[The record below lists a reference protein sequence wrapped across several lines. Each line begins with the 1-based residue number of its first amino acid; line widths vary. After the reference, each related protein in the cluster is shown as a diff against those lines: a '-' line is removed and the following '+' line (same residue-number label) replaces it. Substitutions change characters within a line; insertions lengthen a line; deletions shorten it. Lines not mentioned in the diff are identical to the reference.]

1 MCADALTLENART
14 QLGLAG
20 PVGAEGLTA
29 AFRGA
34 VKAARPDAPGGDAE
48 TFRRIIA
55 AYRLLQAQTLALPA
69 PVSHTKAAPFAPP
82 PAPAPLLSL
91 TPMQAIS
98 GGCIRVAVGARTLLV
113 HAPPGVR
120 TGDHIRLKRGAA
132 NGGGDLLLPVLIRPA
147 DGLSVLGGDL
157 FMTWAVPQR
166 MMDDGGRIEIQT
178 HAGLR
183 SSWLVPDMVEPVRLR
198 LKGLGL
204 PARGNRPAGDL
215 FVKLEA
221 SADLPSA
228 AEDLM
233 LRFTRVWTPERIA
246 A

>member
-1 MCADALTLENART
+1 MCADALTLDTARSL
-14 QLGLAG
+14 LGLTG
-20 PVGAEGLTA
+20 PVGADGLAT
-29 AFRGA
+29 AFRAA

-48 TFRRIIA
+48 TFRRVIA

-69 PVSHTKAAPFAPP
+69 PAYARPFVQP

-98 GGCIRVAVGARTLLV
+98 GGCIRVTLGARTLLV

-120 TGDHIRLKRGAA
+120 TGDRIRLKRGGAGA
-132 NGGGDLLLPVLIRPA
+132 SDLLLPVLIRPA

-178 HAGLR
+178 HAGPR

-198 LKGLGL
+198 LRGLGL
-204 PARGNRPAGDL
+204 PARGQRPAGDL

-228 AEDLM
+228 AEDLL

>member
-1 MCADALTLENART
+1 MYADALTLENAKSL
-14 QLGLAG
+14 LGLTG

-29 AFRGA
+29 AFRAA

-48 TFRRIIA
+48 TFRRVIV

-69 PVSHTKAAPFAPP
+69 PAGHARPKPFTPPPP
-82 PAPAPLLSL
+82 PAPLLVL

-98 GGCIRVAVGARTLLV
+98 GGCVRMVVGARTLLV

-120 TGDHIRLKRGAA
+120 TGDKIRLK
-132 NGGGDLLLPVLIRPA
+132 GGGPNGADALLPVLIRPA

-166 MMDDGGRIEIQT
+166 MMDDGGRIEIMT

-198 LKGLGL
+198 LKDLGL

-228 AEDLM
+228 AEDLL

>member
-1 MCADALTLENART
+1 MCADALTLDKARFL
-14 QLGLAG
+14 LGLTG
-20 PVGAEGLTA
+20 PVGADGLA
-29 AFRGA
+29 RAFRAA
-34 VKAARPDAPGGDAE
+34 VKAARPDAPGGDTE
-48 TFRRIIA
+48 TFRRVIA

-69 PVSHTKAAPFAPP
+69 PAKPFIQP
-82 PAPAPLLSL
+82 PAPAPLLGL

-98 GGCIRVAVGARTLLV
+98 GGCVRVTLGARTLLV

-120 TGDHIRLKRGAA
+120 TGDRIRLKRAA
-132 NGGGDLLLPVLIRPA
+132 SNGDDLLLPVLIRPA

-166 MMDDGGRIEIQT
+166 MMDDGGRIEIMT
-178 HAGLR
+178 HAGPR

-198 LKGLGL
+198 LKSLGL
-204 PARGNRPAGDL
+204 PARGQRPAGDL

-228 AEDLM
+228 AEDLL

>member
-1 MCADALTLENART
+1 MCADALTLENARSL
-14 QLGLAG
+14 LGLTG

-29 AFRGA
+29 AFRAA

-48 TFRRIIA
+48 TFRRVIA

-69 PVSHTKAAPFAPP
+69 PAGHARPKPFTPPPP
-82 PAPAPLLSL
+82 PAPLLVL

-98 GGCIRVAVGARTLLV
+98 GGCVRMVVGARTLLV

-120 TGDHIRLKRGAA
+120 TGDKIRLK
-132 NGGGDLLLPVLIRPA
+132 GGGPNGADALLSALIRPA

-157 FMTWAVPQR
+157 FMNWAVPQR
-166 MMDDGGRIEIQT
+166 MMDDGGRIEIMT

-228 AEDLM
+228 AEDLL

>member
-1 MCADALTLENART
+1 MYADALTLENARSL
-14 QLGLAG
+14 LGLTG
-20 PVGAEGLTA
+20 PVGAEGLTL
-29 AFRGA
+29 AFRAA

-48 TFRRIIA
+48 TFRRVIV

-69 PVSHTKAAPFAPP
+69 PAGHARPKPFAPP
-82 PAPAPLLSL
+82 PPPAPLLVL

-98 GGCIRVAVGARTLLV
+98 GGCVRMVVGARTLLV

-120 TGDHIRLKRGAA
+120 TGDKIRLK
-132 NGGGDLLLPVLIRPA
+132 GGGPNGADALLPVLIRPA

-166 MMDDGGRIEIQT
+166 MMDDGGRIEIMT

-228 AEDLM
+228 AEDLL
-233 LRFTRVWTPERIA
+233 LRFTRVWTPQRIA

>member
-1 MCADALTLENART
+1 MRADILTLENARSL
-14 QLGLAG
+14 LGLMG
-20 PVGAEGLTA
+20 PVGADSLTT
-29 AFRGA
+29 AFRA
-34 VKAARPDAPGGDAE
+34 AIKAARPDAPGGDADR
-48 TFRRIIA
+48 FRRVIA

-69 PVSHTKAAPFAPP
+69 PAYARPFVQP
-82 PAPAPLLSL
+82 PAPAPLLTL

-98 GGCIRVAVGARTLLV
+98 GGCVRVIVGARTLLV
-113 HAPPGVR
+113 HTPPGVR
-120 TGDHIRLKRGAA
+120 TGDRIRLKRAAPSGA
-132 NGGGDLLLPVLIRPA
+132 DLLLPVLIRPA
-147 DGLSVLGGDL
+147 DDLSVLGGDL

-166 MMDDGGRIEIQT
+166 MMDDGGRIEIMT
-178 HAGLR
+178 HAGPR

-204 PARGNRPAGDL
+204 PARGSRPAGDL

-228 AEDLM
+228 AEDLL

>member
-1 MCADALTLENART
+1 MCADALTLDNARSL
-14 QLGLAG
+14 LGLTG
-20 PVGAEGLTA
+20 PVGAEGLAA
-29 AFRGA
+29 AFRA
-34 VKAARPDAPGGDAE
+34 AIKAARPDAPGGDAE
-48 TFRRIIA
+48 TFRRVIA

-69 PVSHTKAAPFAPP
+69 PAGHARPFVQP
-82 PAPAPLLSL
+82 PAPAPLLTL

-98 GGCIRVAVGARTLLV
+98 GGCVRIAVGARTLLI
-113 HAPPGVR
+113 HSPPGVR
-120 TGDHIRLKRGAA
+120 TGDRIRLKRAA
-132 NGGGDLLLPVLIRPA
+132 PNGGDLLLPVLIRPA

-166 MMDDGGRIEIQT
+166 MMDDGGRIEIMT
-178 HAGLR
+178 HAGPR

-228 AEDLM
+228 AEDLL

>member
-1 MCADALTLENART
+1 MCADALTLDKARSL
-14 QLGLAG
+14 LGLTG
-20 PVGAEGLTA
+20 PVGADGLA
-29 AFRGA
+29 RAFRAA

-48 TFRRIIA
+48 TFRRVIA

-69 PVSHTKAAPFAPP
+69 PVHAKPFIQP
-82 PAPAPLLSL
+82 PAPAPLLGL

-98 GGCIRVAVGARTLLV
+98 GGCVRVTLGARTLLV

-120 TGDHIRLKRGAA
+120 TGDRIRLKRAA
-132 NGGGDLLLPVLIRPA
+132 SNGDDLLLPVLIRPA

-166 MMDDGGRIEIQT
+166 MMDDGGRIEIMT
-178 HAGLR
+178 HAGPR

-198 LKGLGL
+198 LKSLGL
-204 PARGNRPAGDL
+204 PARGQRPAGDL

-228 AEDLM
+228 AEDLL

>member
-1 MCADALTLENART
+1 MYADALTLVNARSL
-14 QLGLAG
+14 LGLTD

-29 AFRGA
+29 AFRAA

-48 TFRRIIA
+48 TFRRVIA

-69 PVSHTKAAPFAPP
+69 PAGHARPKPFTPPPP
-82 PAPAPLLSL
+82 PAPLLVL

-98 GGCIRVAVGARTLLV
+98 GGCVRMVVGARTLLV

-120 TGDHIRLKRGAA
+120 TGDKIRLK
-132 NGGGDLLLPVLIRPA
+132 GGGPNGADTLLPVLIRPA

-166 MMDDGGRIEIQT
+166 MMDDGGRIEIMT

-228 AEDLM
+228 AEDLL

>member
-1 MCADALTLENART
+1 MRADAPTLENARSM
-14 QLGLAG
+14 LGLAG
-20 PVGAEGLTA
+20 PASAETLA
-29 AFRGA
+29 SAFRA
-34 VKAARPDAPGGDAE
+34 AIKAARPDTPGGDAE
-48 TFRRIIA
+48 TFRRVIA
-55 AYRLLQAQTLALPA
+55 SYRFLQAQTLALPA
-69 PVSHTKAAPFAPP
+69 PAYAKPFIQPLP
-82 PAPAPLLSL
+82 PAPLLIL
-91 TPMQAIS
+91 RPMQAIS
-98 GGCIRVAVGARTLLV
+98 GGCIRLTVADRTLLI
-113 HAPPGVR
+113 HTPPGVR
-120 TGDHIRLKRGAA
+120 TGDKIRLNRGSA
-132 NGGGDLLLPVLIRPA
+132 NGDELLLPVLIRPA

-166 MMDDGGRIEIQT
+166 LMDDGGRIEIMT

-183 SSWLVPDMVEPVRLR
+183 SSGLVPDMVEPVRLR

-228 AEDLM
+228 AEDLL

>member
-1 MCADALTLENART
+1 MCADAPTLDNARLL
-14 QLGLAG
+14 LGLTG
-20 PVGAEGLTA
+20 PVGAEGLTT
-29 AFRGA
+29 AFRAA
-34 VKAARPDAPGGDAE
+34 VKASRPDTPGGDAE
-48 TFRRIIA
+48 KFRRVIA

-69 PVSHTKAAPFAPP
+69 PQSHAKSTPFIQP
-82 PAPAPLLSL
+82 PAPAPLLVL

-98 GGCIRVAVGARTLLV
+98 GGCVRVILGARTLLV
-113 HAPPGVR
+113 HTPPGVR
-120 TGDHIRLKRGAA
+120 TGDKVRLKRGET
-132 NGGGDLLLPVLIRPA
+132 NGCDALLPVLIRAA

-157 FMTWAVPQR
+157 FMNWAVPQR
-166 MMDDGGRIEIQT
+166 MMDDGGRIEIMT

-228 AEDLM
+228 AEDLL
-233 LRFTRVWTPERIA
+233 LRFTRVWTPQRIA

>member
-1 MCADALTLENART
+1 MCADTITLENARLL
-14 QLGLAG
+14 LGLTG
-20 PVGAEGLTA
+20 PVGVEGLTT
-29 AFRGA
+29 AFRTA

-48 TFRRIIA
+48 TFRRVIA

-69 PVSHTKAAPFAPP
+69 PAYARPFVQP
-82 PAPAPLLSL
+82 PAPAPLLTL

-98 GGCIRVAVGARTLLV
+98 GGCVRAAVGGRILLV

-120 TGDHIRLKRGAA
+120 TGDRIRLKGGEVDGA
-132 NGGGDLLLPVLIRPA
+132 DMLLPVLIRPA

-157 FMTWAVPQR
+157 FMTWAVPRR
-166 MMDDGGRIEIQT
+166 MMDDGGRIEIMT
-178 HAGLR
+178 HAGPR

-204 PARGNRPAGDL
+204 PARGSRPAGDL

-228 AEDLM
+228 AEDLL

>member
-1 MCADALTLENART
+1 MCADALTPDNARSL
-14 QLGLAG
+14 LGLTG
-20 PVGAEGLTA
+20 PVGAEGLTT
-29 AFRGA
+29 AFRAA

-48 TFRRIIA
+48 TFRRVIA

-69 PVSHTKAAPFAPP
+69 PAGHARPTPFTPP
-82 PAPAPLLSL
+82 PAPAPLLAL

-98 GGCIRVAVGARTLLV
+98 GGCVRITVGARALLV

-120 TGDHIRLKRGAA
+120 TGDKIRLKRGAA
-132 NGGGDLLLPVLIRPA
+132 DGRDLLLPVLIRPA
-147 DGLSVLGGDL
+147 DGLSALGGDL

-166 MMDDGGRIEIQT
+166 MMDDGGRIEILT
-178 HAGLR
+178 HAGPR
-183 SSWLVPDMVEPVRLR
+183 SSWLVPDMVAPVRLR

-204 PARGNRPAGDL
+204 PARGSRPAGDL
-215 FVKLEA
+215 FVTLEA

-228 AEDLM
+228 AEDLL

>member
-1 MCADALTLENART
+1 MCADALTLDNARSL
-14 QLGLAG
+14 LGLTG
-20 PVGAEGLTA
+20 PVGAEGLAA
-29 AFRGA
+29 AFRA
-34 VKAARPDAPGGDAE
+34 AIKAARPDAPGGDAE
-48 TFRRIIA
+48 TFRRVIA

-69 PVSHTKAAPFAPP
+69 PAGHARPFVQP
-82 PAPAPLLSL
+82 PAPAPLLTL

-98 GGCIRVAVGARTLLV
+98 GGCVRIAVGARTLLI
-113 HAPPGVR
+113 HSPPGVR
-120 TGDHIRLKRGAA
+120 TGDRIRLKRAA
-132 NGGGDLLLPVLIRPA
+132 PNGGDLLLPVLIRPA

-166 MMDDGGRIEIQT
+166 MMDDGGRIEIMT

-204 PARGNRPAGDL
+204 PARGSRPAGDL

-228 AEDLM
+228 AEDLL

>member
-1 MCADALTLENART
+1 MCADALTLENARSL
-14 QLGLAG
+14 LGLTG
-20 PVGAEGLTA
+20 PVGAESLTT
-29 AFRGA
+29 AFRAA
-34 VKAARPDAPGGDAE
+34 VKAARPDAPGGNAQQ
-48 TFRRIIA
+48 FRRVIA

-69 PVSHTKAAPFAPP
+69 PASHAKPKPFIAP
-82 PAPAPLLSL
+82 PAPTPLLGL

-98 GGCIRVAVGARTLLV
+98 GGCVRVTMGARTLLV
-113 HAPPGVR
+113 HTPPGVR
-120 TGDHIRLKRGAA
+120 TGDKIRLKRAGAD
-132 NGGGDLLLPVLIRPA
+132 GGHIHLTVLIRPA

-157 FMTWAVPQR
+157 FMNWAVPQR

-228 AEDLM
+228 AEDLL
-233 LRFTRVWTPERIA
+233 LRFTRVWTPQRIA

>member
-1 MCADALTLENART
+1 MCADALNLENARSL
-14 QLGLAG
+14 LGLTGSAG
-20 PVGAEGLTA
+20 APHLTS
-29 AFRGA
+29 AFRAA
-34 VKAARPDAPGGDAE
+34 VKAARPDTPGGDAE
-48 TFRRIIA
+48 TFRRVIA

-69 PVSHTKAAPFAPP
+69 PAHLHAQPFIQPS
-82 PAPAPLLSL
+82 APAPLLVL

-98 GGCIRVAVGARTLLV
+98 GGCVRVTLGSRTLLV
-113 HAPPGVR
+113 HTPPGIR
-120 TGDHIRLKRGAA
+120 TGDKVRLKRGGA
-132 NGGGDLLLPVLIRPA
+132 NRDDALLPVLIRPA

-157 FMTWAVPQR
+157 FMDWAVPQR
-166 MMDDGGRIEIQT
+166 MMHDGGRIEIQT

-204 PARGNRPAGDL
+204 PARGSRPAGDL

-228 AEDLM
+228 AEDLL
-233 LRFTRVWTPERIA
+233 LRFTRVWTPQRIA

>member
-1 MCADALTLENART
+1 MYADALTLDNARSL
-14 QLGLAG
+14 LGLTG
-20 PVGAEGLTA
+20 PVGADGLAA
-29 AFRGA
+29 AFRAA
-34 VKAARPDAPGGDAE
+34 VKAARPDTPGGDAE
-48 TFRRIIA
+48 TFRRVIA

-69 PVSHTKAAPFAPP
+69 PAGHARPFVQP
-82 PAPAPLLSL
+82 PAPAPLLTL

-98 GGCIRVAVGARTLLV
+98 GGCVRIAVGARTLLI
-113 HAPPGVR
+113 HSPPGVR
-120 TGDHIRLKRGAA
+120 TGDRIRLKRADA
-132 NGGGDLLLPVLIRPA
+132 NDGDLLLPVLIRPA

-166 MMDDGGRIEIQT
+166 MMDDGGRIEIMT

-204 PARGNRPAGDL
+204 PARGSRPAGDL

-228 AEDLM
+228 AEDLL

>member
-1 MCADALTLENART
+1 MCADALTPDNARSL
-14 QLGLAG
+14 LGLTG
-20 PVGAEGLTA
+20 PVGAEGLTT
-29 AFRGA
+29 AFRAA
-34 VKAARPDAPGGDAE
+34 VKAARPDAPGGDADR
-48 TFRRIIA
+48 FRRVIA

-69 PVSHTKAAPFAPP
+69 PADHARPFVQP
-82 PAPAPLLSL
+82 PAPTPLLAL

-98 GGCIRVAVGARTLLV
+98 GGCVRITVGARTLLV

-120 TGDHIRLKRGAA
+120 TGDKIRLKRGAA
-132 NGGGDLLLPVLIRPA
+132 DGRDLLLPVLIRPA
-147 DGLSVLGGDL
+147 DGLSALGGDL

-178 HAGLR
+178 HAGPR
-183 SSWLVPDMVEPVRLR
+183 SSWLVPDMVAPVRLR

-204 PARGNRPAGDL
+204 PARGSRPAGDL
-215 FVKLEA
+215 FVTLEA

-228 AEDLM
+228 AEDLL

>member
-1 MCADALTLENART
+1 MRADHLSLENARSL
-14 QLGLAG
+14 LGLTG
-20 PVGAEGLTA
+20 HVGAQELTS
-29 AFRGA
+29 AFRA
-34 VKAARPDAPGGDAE
+34 AIKTARPDLPGGDAE
-48 TFRRIIA
+48 RFRCTIA

-69 PVSHTKAAPFAPP
+69 PAKAFVQPA
-82 PAPAPLLSL
+82 APAPLLVL

-98 GGCIRVAVGARTLLV
+98 GGCIRVVMGARTLLV
-113 HAPPGVR
+113 HTPPGLR
-120 TGDHIRLKRGAA
+120 TGDKIRLKLDGQD
-132 NGGGDLLLPVLIRPA
+132 GGHALLPVLIRPA

-157 FMTWAVPQR
+157 FMGWAVPQR
-166 MMDDGGRIEIQT
+166 MMDDGGRIEIMT

-228 AEDLM
+228 AEDLL
-233 LRFTRVWTPERIA
+233 LRFTRVWTPQRIA

>member
-1 MCADALTLENART
+1 MYADALTLENARSL
-14 QLGLAG
+14 LGLTD

-29 AFRGA
+29 AFRAA

-48 TFRRIIA
+48 TFRRVIA

-69 PVSHTKAAPFAPP
+69 PAGHARPKPFTPPPP
-82 PAPAPLLSL
+82 PAPLLVL

-98 GGCIRVAVGARTLLV
+98 GGCVRMVVGARTLLV

-120 TGDHIRLKRGAA
+120 TGDKIRLK
-132 NGGGDLLLPVLIRPA
+132 GGGPNGADALLPVLIRPA

-166 MMDDGGRIEIQT
+166 MMDDGGRIEIMT

-228 AEDLM
+228 AEDLL

>member
-1 MCADALTLENART
+1 MCADALTLENARSL
-14 QLGLAG
+14 LGLTG
-20 PVGAEGLTA
+20 PVGAEGLAA
-29 AFRGA
+29 AFRAA

-48 TFRRIIA
+48 TFRRVIA

-69 PVSHTKAAPFAPP
+69 PAGHARPKPFTPPPP
-82 PAPAPLLSL
+82 PAPLLVL

-98 GGCIRVAVGARTLLV
+98 GGCVRMIVGARTLLV

-120 TGDHIRLKRGAA
+120 TGDKIRLKGGGA
-132 NGGGDLLLPVLIRPA
+132 NGADALLPVLIRPA

-166 MMDDGGRIEIQT
+166 MMDDGGRIEIMT

-204 PARGNRPAGDL
+204 PARGSRPAGDL

-228 AEDLM
+228 AEDLL

>member
-1 MCADALTLENART
+1 MCADALTPDNARSL
-14 QLGLAG
+14 LGLTG
-20 PVGAEGLTA
+20 PVGAERLTT
-29 AFRGA
+29 AFRAA

-48 TFRRIIA
+48 TFRRVIA

-69 PVSHTKAAPFAPP
+69 PAGHARPTPFTPP
-82 PAPAPLLSL
+82 PAPAPLLAL

-98 GGCIRVAVGARTLLV
+98 GGCVRIVVGARTLLV
-113 HAPPGVR
+113 HTPPGVR
-120 TGDHIRLKRGAA
+120 TGDKIRLKRGAA
-132 NGGGDLLLPVLIRPA
+132 DGRDLLLPILIRPA
-147 DGLSVLGGDL
+147 DGLSALGGDL

-166 MMDDGGRIEIQT
+166 MMDDGGRIEILT
-178 HAGLR
+178 HAGPR
-183 SSWLVPDMVEPVRLR
+183 SSWLVPDMVAPVRLR

-204 PARGNRPAGDL
+204 PARGSRPAGDL
-215 FVKLEA
+215 FVTLEA

-228 AEDLM
+228 AEDLL

>member
-1 MCADALTLENART
+1 MYADALTLENAKSL
-14 QLGLAG
+14 LGLTG

-29 AFRGA
+29 AFRAA

-48 TFRRIIA
+48 TFRRVIV
-55 AYRLLQAQTLALPA
+55 AYRLVQAQTLALPA
-69 PVSHTKAAPFAPP
+69 PAGHARPKPFTPPPP
-82 PAPAPLLSL
+82 PAPLLVL

-98 GGCIRVAVGARTLLV
+98 GGCVRMVVGARTLLV

-120 TGDHIRLKRGAA
+120 TGDKIRLK
-132 NGGGDLLLPVLIRPA
+132 GGGPNGADALLPVLIRPA

-166 MMDDGGRIEIQT
+166 MMDDGGRIEIMT

-198 LKGLGL
+198 LKDLGL

-228 AEDLM
+228 AEDLL

>member
-1 MCADALTLENART
+1 MRADAITLENA
-14 QLGLAG
+14 QSLLGLTG
-20 PVGAEGLTA
+20 SVGAERLTT
-29 AFRGA
+29 AFRAA

-48 TFRRIIA
+48 TFRRVIA
-55 AYRLLQAQTLALPA
+55 AYRLLQAQTQALPA
-69 PVSHTKAAPFAPP
+69 PAGHARPTPFTPP
-82 PAPAPLLSL
+82 PAPAPLLAL

-98 GGCIRVAVGARTLLV
+98 GGCVRIVVGARTLLV
-113 HAPPGVR
+113 HTPPGVR
-120 TGDHIRLKRGAA
+120 TGDKIRLKRGAA
-132 NGGGDLLLPVLIRPA
+132 DGGDLLLPVLIRPA

-157 FMTWAVPQR
+157 FMTWAVPRR
-166 MMDDGGRIEIQT
+166 MMDDGGRIEIMT
-178 HAGLR
+178 RAGLR

-204 PARGNRPAGDL
+204 PARGQRPAGDL

-228 AEDLM
+228 AEDLL

>member
-1 MCADALTLENART
+1 MCADALTLENAWT
-14 QLGLAG
+14 LLGLTG
-20 PVGAEGLTA
+20 PVGSEGLA
-29 AFRGA
+29 SAFRTA
-34 VKAARPDAPGGDAE
+34 VKTARPDLPGGDAE
-48 TFRRIIA
+48 RFRNVIA

-69 PVSHTKAAPFAPP
+69 PQTHLKATPFIRP
-82 PAPAPLLSL
+82 PAPSSLLAL

-98 GGCIRVAVGARTLLV
+98 GGCVRVTLGARILLV
-113 HAPPGVR
+113 HTPPGVR
-120 TGDHIRLKRGAA
+120 TGDRIRLKRGGAD
-132 NGGGDLLLPVLIRPA
+132 GGDALLPILIRPA

-157 FMTWAVPQR
+157 FMDWAVPQR

-204 PARGNRPAGDL
+204 PARGNRAAGDL
-215 FVKLEA
+215 FVKLQA

-228 AEDLM
+228 AEDLL

>member
-1 MCADALTLENART
+1 MYADALTLENARSL
-14 QLGLAG
+14 LGLTG

-29 AFRGA
+29 AFRAA

-48 TFRRIIA
+48 TFRRVIV

-69 PVSHTKAAPFAPP
+69 PAGHARPKPFTPPPP
-82 PAPAPLLSL
+82 PAPLLVL

-98 GGCIRVAVGARTLLV
+98 GGCVRMVVGARTLLV

-120 TGDHIRLKRGAA
+120 TGDKIRLK
-132 NGGGDLLLPVLIRPA
+132 GGGPNGADALLPVLIRPA

-166 MMDDGGRIEIQT
+166 MMDDGGRIEIMT

-228 AEDLM
+228 AEDLL

>member
-1 MCADALTLENART
+1 MYADALTLENARSL
-14 QLGLAG
+14 LGLTG

-29 AFRGA
+29 AFRAA

-48 TFRRIIA
+48 TFRRVIA

-69 PVSHTKAAPFAPP
+69 PAGHARPKPFTPPPP
-82 PAPAPLLSL
+82 PAPLLVL

-98 GGCIRVAVGARTLLV
+98 GGCVRMVVGARTLLV

-120 TGDHIRLKRGAA
+120 TGDNIRLK
-132 NGGGDLLLPVLIRPA
+132 GGGPNGADALLPVLIRPA

-166 MMDDGGRIEIQT
+166 MMDDGGRIEIMT

-183 SSWLVPDMVEPVRLR
+183 SSWLVPDMVEPMRLH

-228 AEDLM
+228 AEDLL
-233 LRFTRVWTPERIA
+233 LRFTRVWTPQRIA

>member
-1 MCADALTLENART
+1 MYADALTLENAKSL
-14 QLGLAG
+14 LGLTG

-29 AFRGA
+29 AFRAA

-48 TFRRIIA
+48 TFRRVIA

-69 PVSHTKAAPFAPP
+69 PAGHARPKPFTPPPP
-82 PAPAPLLSL
+82 PAPLLVL

-98 GGCIRVAVGARTLLV
+98 GGCVRMVVGARTLLV

-120 TGDHIRLKRGAA
+120 TGDKIRLK
-132 NGGGDLLLPVLIRPA
+132 GGGPNGADALLPVLIRPA

-166 MMDDGGRIEIQT
+166 MMDDGGRIEIMT

-228 AEDLM
+228 AEDLL
-233 LRFTRVWTPERIA
+233 LRFTRVWTPQRIA

>member
-1 MCADALTLENART
+1 MYADALTLENARSL
-14 QLGLAG
+14 LGLAG
-20 PVGAEGLTA
+20 PVGAEGLAA
-29 AFRGA
+29 AFRAA

-48 TFRRIIA
+48 TFRRVIA

-69 PVSHTKAAPFAPP
+69 PAGHARPKPFTPPPP
-82 PAPAPLLSL
+82 PAPLLVL
-91 TPMQAIS
+91 TPMQPIS
-98 GGCIRVAVGARTLLV
+98 GGCVRVVVGARTLLV

-120 TGDHIRLKRGAA
+120 TGDKIRLK
-132 NGGGDLLLPVLIRPA
+132 GGGPNGADALLPVLIRPA

-166 MMDDGGRIEIQT
+166 MMDDGGRIEIMT

-228 AEDLM
+228 AEDLL

>member
-1 MCADALTLENART
+1 MCADALTLENARSL
-14 QLGLAG
+14 LGLSG

-29 AFRGA
+29 AFRAA

-48 TFRRIIA
+48 TFRRVIA

-69 PVSHTKAAPFAPP
+69 PPGHARPTSFTPP
-82 PAPAPLLSL
+82 PAPAPLLAL

-98 GGCIRVAVGARTLLV
+98 GGSIRVMVGARTLLV

-120 TGDHIRLKRGAA
+120 TGDNIQLKRGAA
-132 NGGGDLLLPVLIRPA
+132 NGRDLLLPVLIRPA

-166 MMDDGGRIEIQT
+166 MMDDGGRIEIMT

-204 PARGNRPAGDL
+204 PARGARPAGDL

-228 AEDLM
+228 AEDLL

>member
-1 MCADALTLENART
+1 MCADALTLDKARSL
-14 QLGLAG
+14 LGLTG
-20 PVGAEGLTA
+20 PVGADGLA
-29 AFRGA
+29 RAFRAA
-34 VKAARPDAPGGDAE
+34 VKAARPDAPGGDTE
-48 TFRRIIA
+48 TFRRVIA

-69 PVSHTKAAPFAPP
+69 PAHAKPFIQP
-82 PAPAPLLSL
+82 PAPAPLLGL

-98 GGCIRVAVGARTLLV
+98 GGCVRVTLGARTLLV

-120 TGDHIRLKRGAA
+120 TGDRIRLKRAA
-132 NGGGDLLLPVLIRPA
+132 SNGDDLLLPVLIRPA

-166 MMDDGGRIEIQT
+166 MMDDGGRIEIMT
-178 HAGLR
+178 HAGPR

-198 LKGLGL
+198 LKSLGL
-204 PARGNRPAGDL
+204 PARGQRPAGDL

-228 AEDLM
+228 AEDLL

>member
-1 MCADALTLENART
+1 MSIAKLNQAYATLGLHGPTGGDALVR
-14 QLGLAG
+14 
-20 PVGAEGLTA
+20 
-29 AFRGA
+29 AFREA
-34 VKAARPDAPGGDAE
+34 VKAARPDTPGGDADR
-48 TFRRIIA
+48 FRRVIA
-55 AYRLLQAQTLALPA
+55 AYRLLQAQKLALPA
-69 PVSHTKAAPFAPP
+69 PAGHAKPFIQP
-82 PAPAPLLSL
+82 PAPAPLLVL

-98 GGCIRVAVGARTLLV
+98 GGCVRMVVGARTLLV

-120 TGDHIRLKRGAA
+120 TGDKIRLK
-132 NGGGDLLLPVLIRPA
+132 GGGPNGADALLSALIRPA

-157 FMTWAVPQR
+157 FMNWAVPQR
-166 MMDDGGRIEIQT
+166 MMDDGGRIEIMT

-183 SSWLVPDMVEPVRLR
+183 SSWLVPDMVAPVRLR

-228 AEDLM
+228 AEDLL